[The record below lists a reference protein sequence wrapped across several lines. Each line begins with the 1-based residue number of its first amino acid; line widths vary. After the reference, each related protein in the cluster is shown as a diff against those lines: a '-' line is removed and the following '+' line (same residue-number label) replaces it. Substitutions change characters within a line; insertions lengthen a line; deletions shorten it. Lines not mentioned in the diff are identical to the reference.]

1 MKKHLQG
8 FGLLLLELIFL
19 LVGIP
24 VFSVL
29 AVLGV
34 IYTTI
39 KHLLLMDYSMKK
51 QFLPILRSLI
61 LAVDGFAN
69 ASAGEL
75 LNDALKV
82 PKDSR
87 IKYGKWYQTISAVT
101 GILKVYGDKDTWLR
115 KFLKILGKN
124 HCEDA
129 ITEMEHYFYK
139 VKGTKR

>member
-8 FGLLLLELIFL
+8 FGLLLLELFFL
-19 LVGIP
+19 LVGVP
-24 VFSVL
+24 VFLVV

-34 IYTTI
+34 VYTTI
-39 KHLLLMDYSMKK
+39 KHLYLMDYSMKK
-51 QFLPILRSLI
+51 QFLPILRSLT

-69 ASAGEL
+69 ASAGEI
-75 LNDALKV
+75 LNDTLKV
-82 PKDSR
+82 PKISQ

-129 ITEMEHYFYK
+129 ITKMEHYYYK
-139 VKGTKR
+139 QKEHR

>member
-19 LVGIP
+19 LVGVP
-24 VFSVL
+24 VFLVV

-34 IYTTI
+34 VYTTI
-39 KHLLLMDYSMKK
+39 KHLCLMDYSMKK

-69 ASAGEL
+69 ASAGEI
-75 LNDALKV
+75 LNDTLKV
-82 PKDSR
+82 PKISQ

-129 ITEMEHYFYK
+129 ITEMEHYYYK
-139 VKGTKR
+139 QKEHR